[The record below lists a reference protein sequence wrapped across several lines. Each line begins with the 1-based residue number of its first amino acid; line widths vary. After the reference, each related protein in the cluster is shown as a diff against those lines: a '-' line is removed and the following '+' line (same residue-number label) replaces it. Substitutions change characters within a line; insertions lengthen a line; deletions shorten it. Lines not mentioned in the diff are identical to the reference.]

1 MSIFDKFFK
10 NKNDIKCP
18 RCLGKGNVDL
28 NDIER
33 LNKQLF
39 WGPGKCAY
47 CNGKGKVNSEM
58 IYSISED
65 EIYLTTDL
73 PKKEREVFLKNN
85 PTSKIIAK
93 DYAQNLELFVD
104 EIYKLY
110 SETKLTEKQI
120 AEYIDS
126 GKLDYIIKGNTI
138 DYVKKVIKIKKSEI

>member
-1 MSIFDKFFK
+1 MSIFDKFFE
-10 NKNDIKCP
+10 NKNDTKCP

-33 LNKQLF
+33 LKMQLF
-39 WGPGKCAY
+39 WRPGKCAY
-47 CNGKGKVNSEM
+47 CNGKGKVNSE
-58 IYSISED
+58 ILSIISED
-65 EIYLTTDL
+65 EVYLTTDL

-85 PTSKIIAK
+85 PVSKIIAK

-110 SETKLTEKQI
+110 SENKLTEKQI

-126 GKLDYIIKGNTI
+126 EKLDYIIRGETI
-138 DYVKKVIKIKKSEI
+138 EYVKKVIKIKKTET